1 MNTNIFPER
10 LRKARRDKDLSQK
23 QLAEQIGVST
33 TTLTNYETGKSK
45 LPCADTLFSL
55 ANSLDVSIDWLLGN
69 DRFSSTTNER
79 THSENIQKEDIKNAF
94 NVLFSAFG
102 KNLEIVN
109 AMVGICEV
117 AFEPQEIYAKAIY
130 IKDDCVQKYLSDYEK
145 ISSIDIDKN
154 TLNSVLDAIFPK
166 DDFSSGVGEG
176 GFFYSPVSLND
187 DFPFGCDGD

>member
-1 MNTNIFPER
+1 MNENIFPER
-10 LRKARRDKDLSQK
+10 LRKARKDKDLSQK

-55 ANSLDVSIDWLLGN
+55 SNSLDVSIDWLLGN
-69 DRFSSTTNER
+69 DKNSNTANTNA
-79 THSENIQKEDIKNAF
+79 HSEVIQKEDIKNAF
-94 NVLFSAFG
+94 NILFSAFG

-109 AMVGICEV
+109 ALVDVCTVGIQ
-117 AFEPQEIYAKAIY
+117 PQEIYAKAIY

-154 TLNSVLDAIFPK
+154 TLNNVLDAIFPK
-166 DDFSSGVGEG
+166 DDFSMGIGEG
-176 GFFYSPVSLND
+176 GFFCSPFSSD
-187 DFPFGCDGD
+187 DEFPFGRGDD